1 MLSGSAVSTATTT
14 KRGLQDY
21 FHSHDSWVHTFES
34 SSVMPHHGRL
44 QTLAADRERI
54 ELSGVLASHGM
65 SRRTVLRVRIP
76 LPVVPAGSTREY
88 STIA

>member
-1 MLSGSAVSTATTT
+1 
-14 KRGLQDY
+14 
-21 FHSHDSWVHTFES
+21 
-34 SSVMPHHGRL
+34 MPHHGRL

-65 SRRTVLRVRIP
+65 SRRTVPRVRIP
-76 LPVVPAGSTREY
+76 LPVPVVPAGSTREY